1 MKLWVCGLVLTI
13 IVLAAADGK
22 AEALSAQVLAN
33 SLSATHSGYADNCV
47 AIPALMV
54 TREIPEPSSVLLLAA
69 GLISLAL
76 FMTIG
81 RPPFR
86 LKF

>member
-1 MKLWVCGLVLTI
+1 MLESVGRNMKHWVCGF
-13 IVLAAADGK
+13 VLAIMALAT
-22 AEALSAQVLAN
+22 AEAKADTPLGSVDSGMANLA
-33 SLSATHSGYADNCV
+33 L
-47 AIPALMV
+47 IV
-54 TREIPEPSSVLLLAA
+54 TRDIPEPNSALLLAA

-76 FMTIG
+76 LTMIG

>member
-1 MKLWVCGLVLTI
+1 MKLSMNGFVLAIVFLV
-13 IVLAAADGK
+13 VLAAHPVYA
-22 AEALSAQVLAN
+22 VTYLA
-33 SLSATHSGYADNCV
+33 S
-47 AIPALMV
+47 PALVV
-54 TREIPEPSSVLLLAA
+54 TRDIPEPSSVLLLAA

-76 FMTIG
+76 FTTIG

>member
-1 MKLWVCGLVLTI
+1 MKHWVCGF
-13 IVLAAADGK
+13 VLAIILLAT
-22 AEALSAQVLAN
+22 AEAKADTPLGYVDSGMANLA
-33 SLSATHSGYADNCV
+33 L
-47 AIPALMV
+47 IV
-54 TREIPEPSSVLLLAA
+54 TRDIPEPNSVLLLAA

-76 FMTIG
+76 LATIG